1 MAGIFYGVG
10 VGPGD
15 PDLLTVKA
23 VKVIEQ
29 ADIII
34 VPKSGSTQDS
44 TAFNIAK
51 PHIKPNVE
59 LLPMVFPM
67 VGKQHDW
74 TGAWLENREIIG
86 KELDKDKKVVFLT
99 LGDPMFYST
108 YIYVFRLLKEA
119 NYEIHT
125 VPGIT
130 AFCGIASHVG
140 FPLVEGDDVLSV
152 LPATTDDEIIEQT
165 MKYSNNLVIMKVS
178 RNTDSLVA
186 KLKENGFAENAVLVS
201 RCGLP
206 DEEIIDNL
214 DEIKDAKVNYLST
227 ILARRN

>member
-1 MAGIFYGVG
+1 MSGIFYGVG

-15 PDLLTVKA
+15 SELLTVKA

-51 PHIKPNVE
+51 PYIKPE
-59 LLPMVFPM
+59 TEFLPMVFPM
-67 VGKQHDW
+67 AGKQKDW
-74 TGAWLENREIIG
+74 TDAWVENREIIG
-86 KELDKDKKVVFLT
+86 KELDKGKKVVFLT

-108 YIYVFRLLKEA
+108 YIYVFNLLKEA
-119 NYEIHT
+119 NYEIYT

-152 LPATTDDEIIEQT
+152 LPATTDEETIEQT

-178 RNTDSLVA
+178 KNTNALVE
-186 KLKENGFAENAVLVS
+186 KLKENGFKNAVLVS

-206 DEEIIDNL
+206 DEEVIHNL
-214 DEIKDAKVNYLST
+214 DDVTDAKVNYLST